1 MNQLTSAS
9 DGSELRTFAYDDT
22 GTLMIQDGNLLDR
35 DGKVIAQSGGG
46 PETIFLNPWVMIRSQ
61 KIYKYIRDGV
71 DNIATKMDSGAG
83 FEAKQM
89 FIHTDLVGSTNA
101 VSDDQGRG
109 FQRHE
114 YFPSGEI
121 WIIDHKEEIRT
132 PFQFGDGYYEDE
144 FDIILF
150 RARWYDTERELFLSP
165 DPLLSADVQSLV
177 GQPSLGGAYT
187 YAGANAVS
195 NVDPSGLEFFGAHS
209 RVDVKARA
217 QAAFDLDQITLI
229 NAGEGD
235 TARAKLNNRISLLKS
250 QEAAN
255 TIRDPNALIKIDLQ
269 TGEVSIGA
277 PYGSRKTWK
286 LKGGDTGSQSPPAD
300 DVKDDS
306 SGDDSADATNG
317 SGGPSAGDGGASPGS
332 ATVDVADADGAA
344 DADDA
349 KSSDDSPADQ
359 PPPPSP
365 QQQGAAGPEDVR
377 VDK

>member
-1 MNQLTSAS
+1 
-9 DGSELRTFAYDDT
+9 
-22 GTLMIQDGNLLDR
+22 
-35 DGKVIAQSGGG
+35 
-46 PETIFLNPWVMIRSQ
+46 
-61 KIYKYIRDGV
+61 
-71 DNIATKMDSGAG
+71 
-83 FEAKQM
+83 M

-101 VSDDQGRG
+101 VSDEQGRG

-150 RARWYDTERELFLSP
+150 RARWYDSQRELFLSP
-165 DPLLSADVQSLV
+165 DPLLSADVQSLI

-187 YAGANAVS
+187 YAGANAVG

-217 QAAFDLDQITLI
+217 QAAFDLDQVTLI

-235 TARAKLNNRISLLKS
+235 AARAKLNNRIQLLES

-255 TIRDPNALIKIDLQ
+255 TVREPNALIKIDLQ
-269 TGEVSIGA
+269 KAEVSLGA

-286 LKGGDTGSQSPPAD
+286 LKGGDTGSQSPPVD
-300 DVKDDS
+300 DAKDDS

-317 SGGPSAGDGGASPGS
+317 SGGPSAGDGGASPGAAS
-332 ATVDVADADGAA
+332 ANVSDADR

-349 KSSDDSPADQ
+349 KSSDDTGADQ

-365 QQQGAAGPEDVR
+365 QQQGAAGPDDGR